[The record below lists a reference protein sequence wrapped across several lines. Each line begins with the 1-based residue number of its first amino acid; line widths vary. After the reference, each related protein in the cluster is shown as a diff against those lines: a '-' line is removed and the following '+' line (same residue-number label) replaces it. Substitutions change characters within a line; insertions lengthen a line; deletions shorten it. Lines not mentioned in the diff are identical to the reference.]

1 MNRQQL
7 GSSAAMLA
15 LLAAGPAS
23 AAEGRFSYSGFA
35 RTQAAYSLK
44 HDNPNNAAL
53 GLPHDQDFNLI
64 KALVVTDLEYDQ
76 PFEAGAPIDNM
87 RIFTR
92 WRLNK
97 DLTEAWSGGIG
108 DYNAFPLDF
117 RHEGTL
123 TRAESE
129 STAFE
134 LWEAFAD
141 FRAGRT
147 SLRLGRQNIVWGEAD
162 ALRLLDI
169 VNPLDLTQHMSFEA
183 GGEQFD
189 HIRIP
194 VWALRAQYQFERF
207 AGYSIDA
214 FVIPGDYVPT
224 ALPDRGAPFNQ
235 LPFAANAPP
244 TVLPVAPFLIPGLRV
259 DDNLNDRRGD
269 WEGGVRLLGDIN
281 GFQYTLNYL
290 NKIDQDGI
298 TTLSGAYPGGF
309 DPSTLQVVL
318 ANHRKRLDIYGA
330 SFNWFWAQVGGVL
343 RGELTYTPD
352 QPYAGPLTA
361 IAPGVALPVSTVER
375 DTVKWV
381 VGFDRPTF
389 VFPTEQT
396 MSISLQ
402 WFQTRREGDSDGIT
416 ILNGP
421 ADKNETNFSLFLS
434 QPVMNSQVSF
444 DFLAVLDT
452 DDAYWWQPQ
461 VRFMPGNQWRVAVYA
476 NIFSGSE
483 QRPGR
488 LGSLSWA
495 NEFNVSVT
503 YQF

>member
-1 MNRQQL
+1 MNRGQL

-23 AAEGRFSYSGFA
+23 ATEGKFSYSGFVRA
-35 RTQAAYSLK
+35 QAAYSLK

-53 GLPHDQDFNLI
+53 GLLDDQDFNLI
-64 KALVVTDLEYDQ
+64 KAFVVTDLEYTK
-76 PFEAGAPIDNM
+76 PFEAGALLDNL
-87 RIFTR
+87 RVFTR

-117 RHEGTL
+117 RHDGTL
-123 TRAESE
+123 ARAESE

-141 FRAGRT
+141 VRAGRS
-147 SLRLGRQNIVWGEAD
+147 SLRIGRQNIVWGEAD

-169 VNPLDLTQHMSFEA
+169 VNPLDQTQHLFFEA

-194 VWALRAQYQFERF
+194 LWALRAQYQFERL
-207 AGYSIDA
+207 AGYSVDA

-224 ALPDRGAPFNQ
+224 ALPDRGAPFNLQ
-235 LPFAANAPP
+235 PFADNAPP
-244 TVLPVAPFLIPGLRV
+244 TFLPVAPFLIPGLRV
-259 DDNLNDRRGD
+259 DDDLDRRRGD
-269 WEGGVRLLGDIN
+269 WEGGVRLLGDIK

-290 NKIDQDGI
+290 NKIDQDGVTI
-298 TTLSGAYPGGF
+298 LSGAFPGGF

-318 ANHRKRLDIYGA
+318 HNRRKRLDIFGA
-330 SFNWFWAQVGGVL
+330 SFNWFWPQVGGVL
-343 RGELTYTPD
+343 RGELAYTPD
-352 QPYAGPLTA
+352 QPYAGPLVPL
-361 IAPGVALPVSTVER
+361 APGVALPVATVER

-389 VFPTEQT
+389 VFPTDQT

-416 ILNGP
+416 ILNAP
-421 ADKNETNFSLFLS
+421 ADKNETNFSIFLS
-434 QPVMNSQVSF
+434 QPVMNAQVSF
-444 DFLAVLDT
+444 DLLAVLDT
-452 DDAYWWQPQ
+452 DDAYWLQPQ
-461 VRFMPGNQWRVAVYA
+461 VRYLPGNHWRIAVYA
-476 NIFSGSE
+476 NLFSGSE

-488 LGSLSWA
+488 FGSLSFA
-495 NEFNVSVT
+495 NEMNVSVT